1 MKDYNPAKNLK
12 AKRAPIDWGHPLSPP
27 AGTGP
32 LVHFLYSKIVSA
44 LEEHTAGGSPKIMQ
58 VVSLLLHIASVMG
71 DLLSGK
77 RKHNRV
83 EGSVI
88 IHRGHCN
95 WICGGNT
102 HLARRVLDLVFLKEG
117 TATWGSNTRS
127 STVGRIP
134 RSGLN
139 PSHLQEL
146 VSLLK
151 SEANRR
157 TSIEK
162 RLSPI
167 ERKNLQIRLP
177 HPHLSVEGTLENR
190 LKMSRDNP
198 LISPAGL
205 AAIGSALTLLE
216 GGRSL
221 EWKPH
226 PDAPEGRLYGPLQS
240 LSQEDRTLLFEG
252 TRFVDYDFANC
263 HLTILHH
270 LLEQVSSPSSSEI
283 QYDFLASLA
292 SDRNGTLIALGLD
305 PSDPQNKRDPLAVLN
320 GRLRPK
326 TLPGLLLKEQLPSIR
341 RKLIEGGLLERKGR
355 GAMFRMLE
363 KVERRALD
371 IFEEGVRSF
380 KKRWVL
386 PMFDGAVTEALTPG
400 ELEAI
405 ESEILRVTSVPL
417 RLKEKQIF

>member
-1 MKDYNPAKNLK
+1 
-12 AKRAPIDWGHPLSPP
+12 
-27 AGTGP
+27 
-32 LVHFLYSKIVSA
+32 
-44 LEEHTAGGSPKIMQ
+44 MQ
-58 VVSLLLHIASVMG
+58 VVSLLLHITSAMG
-71 DLLSGK
+71 DLET
-77 RKHNRV
+77 RRREHNRV
-83 EGSVI
+83 KAAAIV
-88 IHRGHCN
+88 HRGHCN
-95 WICGGNT
+95 WICGENK
-102 HLARRVLDLVFLKEG
+102 DLVGDLLERFFINEG
-117 TATWGSNTRS
+117 GHTYGNFVRS
-127 STVGRIP
+127 STDARIP
-134 RSGLN
+134 RNGL
-139 PSHLQEL
+139 SSEVLQEL
-146 VSLLK
+146 AGLLK
-151 SEANRR
+151 REAIRR
-157 TSIEK
+157 ARIEPS
-162 RLSPI
+162 LPPI
-167 ERKNLQIRLP
+167 VRKNLRIQSP
-177 HPHLSVEGTLENR
+177 HPNLSIEGTLENR
-190 LKMSRDNP
+190 LKICSRDP
-198 LISPAGL
+198 RLSPSGRATVC
-205 AAIGSALTLLE
+205 SALILLE

-221 EWKPH
+221 EWKASPE
-226 PDAPEGRLYGPLQS
+226 APEGRLYGPLQS

-270 LLEQVSSPSSSEI
+270 LLEQVSPPSSSEI
-283 QYDFLASLA
+283 QYDILASLA

-405 ESEILRVTSVPL
+405 ESEILRVTGVPL